1 MADFLAENNPCGQNI
16 LRLVSRG
23 NAIIAE
29 LRRLAEFI
37 PPVFKLETQQDRM
50 RYADIIF
57 DFAYFKSQEYY
68 DNKID
73 SKPVSIDL
81 MILNIIWLLKY
92 IRIHSVDSINILIE
106 HCLRWYGTPCN
117 IFKDDRIL
125 KYDYNHGFKNFK
137 IYNICPQKCIYK
149 SPQER

>member
-1 MADFLAENNPCGQNI
+1 MADFLAENNPCGQNV

-37 PPVFKLETQQDRM
+37 PPVFKLETQQDRI

-73 SKPVSIDL
+73 SKPVSFSLFYRISSL
-81 MILNIIWLLKY
+81 FMLKGILLYLLHYIFMLEGYFLCSYVIASLESFMLKDVENLWL
-92 IRIHSVDSINILIE
+92 R
-106 HCLRWYGTPCN
+106 
-117 IFKDDRIL
+117 
-125 KYDYNHGFKNFK
+125 
-137 IYNICPQKCIYK
+137 
-149 SPQER
+149 

>member
-1 MADFLAENNPCGQNI
+1 MADFLAENNPCGQNV

-37 PPVFKLETQQDRM
+37 PPVFKLETQQDRI

-73 SKPVSIDL
+73 SKPVSFSLFYRISSL
-81 MILNIIWLLKY
+81 FMLKGILLYLLHY
-92 IRIHSVDSINILIE
+92 IFMLEGYFLCSYVIASLESFML
-106 HCLRWYGTPCN
+106 
-117 IFKDDRIL
+117 KDV
-125 KYDYNHGFKNFK
+125 
-137 IYNICPQKCIYK
+137 
-149 SPQER
+149 

>member
-1 MADFLAENNPCGQNI
+1 MADFLAENNPCGQNV

-37 PPVFKLETQQDRM
+37 PPVFKLETQQDRI

-73 SKPVSIDL
+73 SKPVSF
-81 MILNIIWLLKY
+81 
-92 IRIHSVDSINILIE
+92 
-106 HCLRWYGTPCN
+106 
-117 IFKDDRIL
+117 IFFFFFFFIKFRFYL
-125 KYDYNHGFKNFK
+125 CFKEF
-137 IYNICPQKCIYK
+137 Y
-149 SPQER
+149 

>member
-106 HCLRWYGTPCN
+106 HCLIYLKKTHHIVHTSKLRFCTTLTTECLSPSH
-117 IFKDDRIL
+117 KVLLAVIL
-125 KYDYNHGFKNFK
+125 TK
-137 IYNICPQKCIYK
+137 
-149 SPQER
+149 E

>member
-1 MADFLAENNPCGQNI
+1 MADFLAENNPCGQNV

-37 PPVFKLETQQDRM
+37 PPVFKLETQQDRI
-50 RYADIIF
+50 RYVDIIF

-73 SKPVSIDL
+73 SKPELQDLDEEFRENHID
-81 MILNIIWLLKY
+81 ILTRFYQAFASVHKY
-92 IRIHSVDSINILIE
+92 VVDLNRFLEDLDEGVYIQQ
-106 HCLRWYGTPCN
+106 
-117 IFKDDRIL
+117 
-125 KYDYNHGFKNFK
+125 NFGE
-137 IYNICPQKCIYK
+137 CFTQ
-149 SPQER
+149 